1 MGKLVLR
8 AMAVSCGLWVVLI
21 GLVLIVPHED
31 TQAQDFMS
39 AVESCGGQCIFNI
52 QPGKTRVGEA
62 LRQLH
67 NQPWVRDVVEN
78 ASGNGYATVSWGW
91 NGSQPPGIDASRL
104 GRLTFFWEDENIIP
118 LDEAIVETITIY
130 TNVRH
135 FSLQNWLGDKAGGS
149 ATFRPDGKLAYSV
162 AYDMPGGT
170 LNLYVEMAC
179 PLDLLNYWNARARL
193 TLSIGHSADSYVHPA
208 QLTDVCRLPRH

>member
-1 MGKLVLR
+1 MGKLILR
-8 AMAVSCGLWVVLI
+8 ATAVSCGLWVLLI
-21 GLVLIVPHED
+21 VLVLMMPHED

-39 AVESCGGQCIFNI
+39 AVDNCGGRCIFNI

-62 LRQLH
+62 LSQLH

-78 ASGNGYATVSWGW
+78 ATGNGYATISWGW
-91 NGSQPPGIDASRL
+91 NGTQPAGIDARRL
-104 GRLTFFWEDENIIP
+104 GRITFFWEDENIIP
-118 LDEAIVETITIY
+118 MDEAIVETITIY

-135 FSLQNWLGDKAGGS
+135 FSLQNWLGAGGGGS

-179 PLDLLNYWNARARL
+179 PLDLMNYWNAHTRM
-193 TLSIGHSADSYVHPA
+193 TLSIGHSPNSYVHPGELA
-208 QLTDVCRLPRH
+208 RMCRLSRS